1 MNSFKRENTV
11 PVRQVKILQ
20 PNHQPSR
27 IGVQLLD
34 ICSWNIPGADVE
46 DGRCREIYLCISTP
60 VYNSCIAC
68 WFLVPLAI
76 CAAQA
81 MCSHK
86 QPFF

>member
-46 DGRCREIYLCISTP
+46 SKMAVAEKFIYVFQPLSATP
-60 VYNSCIAC
+60 ALRVG
-68 WFLVPLAI
+68 F
-76 CAAQA
+76 
-81 MCSHK
+81 
-86 QPFF
+86 